1 MNQRK
6 LGSIISYVQML
17 LGVVVTLIYTPYMI
31 KILGQSEY
39 GLYNTVASTISMMS
53 VLSLG
58 FNSSYIRYY
67 SKYKEENDSDGISK
81 LNGLFIIIFTVIGF
95 ITLVCGLYISEHLDI
110 VFDDGLTVDE
120 YALARKLLILLTIN
134 LAVSFPM
141 SVFADIISAHEQ
153 FVFLKLLG
161 IIKTVCS
168 PLMTIPLLLAGYR
181 SVAIVTITMVL
192 AIFTDTMYLIFV
204 IGYLK
209 EKFLFKGF
217 EKGLFQEIFAYTSFI
232 AINIVVDQINWNI
245 DKLLLARYKGTT
257 AVAVYSVGY
266 TLNTYYSMVST
277 AISGVFT
284 PLVHRIINDTQT
296 NLQLQRTKLTELFI
310 RVGRIQFLIL
320 ALVASGLVFFGKPF
334 IRCWAGNG
342 YEDAYYVVLLLT
354 LPATIPLIQNL
365 GIEIQRAQNKHKF
378 RSIVY
383 LIMALMNFGVSIVF
397 CQWWGAI
404 GSAFGTAIS
413 LIVANG
419 ILINFYYQKSCNVDV
434 FAFWKSIIK
443 MLKGIVVPALMGI
456 LMMTKIKID
465 SYMEL
470 GFWIVVYS
478 ILYCLSVWLFSM
490 NQYEKGLLLKPLKA
504 ISGKFKRH

>member
-6 LGSIISYVQML
+6 LGSIISYVQMV
-17 LGVVVTLIYTPYMI
+17 LGVVISLIYTPYMI

-67 SKYKEENDSDGISK
+67 SRYKEEKNTDGIYR
-81 LNGLFIIIFTVIGF
+81 LNGLFILIFSVIGA
-95 ITLVCGLYISEHLDI
+95 IALACGLYISGHLEI
-110 VFDDGLTVDE
+110 VFKDGLTANE
-120 YALARKLLILLTIN
+120 YFLARKLLILLTVN

-161 IIKTVCS
+161 IVKTVCS
-168 PLMTIPLLLAGYR
+168 PLLTIPLLFAGYR
-181 SVAIVTITMVL
+181 SVAIVTITIVL
-192 AIFTDTMYLIFV
+192 ALFTDTMYLFFV
-204 IGYLK
+204 VGRLK
-209 EKFLFKGF
+209 EKFIFKGF
-217 EKGLFQEIFAYTSFI
+217 ERGLFKEIFTYTSFI

-245 DKLLLARYKGTT
+245 DKLLLARYKGTV

-266 TLNTYYSMVST
+266 TLNNYYSMVST

-284 PLVHRIINDTQT
+284 PLVHKIINDTYSDLGVQKK
-296 NLQLQRTKLTELFI
+296 QLTDLFT
-310 RVGRIQFLIL
+310 RVGRVQFLIL
-320 ALVASGLVFFGKPF
+320 ALVSSGLVFFGKPF
-334 IRCWAGNG
+334 IGFWAGEG

-354 LPATIPLIQNL
+354 LPATVPLIQNV

-383 LIMALMNFGVSIVF
+383 LLMALINLAVSIVF

-404 GSAFGTAIS
+404 GSALGTAIS
-413 LIVANG
+413 LVFANG
-419 ILINFYYQKSCNVDV
+419 VLINIYYQKKCNVDV
-434 FAFWKSIIK
+434 ISFWNSILK
-443 MLKGIVVPALMGI
+443 MFKGLIVPIVLGTLI
-456 LMMTKIKID
+456 MMFVEFHSFIQ
-465 SYMEL
+465 L
-470 GFWIVVYS
+470 ACWIVLYSAVYC
-478 ILYCLSVWLFSM
+478 INVWVFSM
-490 NQYEKGLLLKPLKA
+490 NKYEKELVTKPLKKLVLK
-504 ISGKFKRH
+504 GK